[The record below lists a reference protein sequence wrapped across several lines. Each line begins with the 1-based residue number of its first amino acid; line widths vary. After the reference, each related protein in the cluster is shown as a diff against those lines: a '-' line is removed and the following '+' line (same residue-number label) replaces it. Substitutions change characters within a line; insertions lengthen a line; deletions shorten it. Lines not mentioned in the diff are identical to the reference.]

1 MVLGT
6 ILGTLGL
13 VARSC
18 VAMAEG
24 IDDMCKNILLEE
36 IPSPDA
42 RLKVAVFERDCG
54 VTTVSSTQA
63 SVLDARTVLP
73 NEAGNIFIAK
83 TGQAPSGPGGGP
95 VLRVHWVK
103 PNRVVLSHH
112 EGVAVLLANQASGFV
127 TVNYQTF
134 Q

>member
-1 MVLGT
+1 M
-6 ILGTLGL
+6 
-13 VARSC
+13 
-18 VAMAEG
+18 
-24 IDDMCKNILLEE
+24 
-36 IPSPDA
+36 
-42 RLKVAVFERDCG
+42 VFERDCG

-63 SVLDARTVLP
+63 SVLDARTALS

-95 VLRVHWVK
+95 VLRVHWLE

-112 EGVAVLLANQASGFV
+112 EGAAVLLANPTSGV
-127 TVNYQTF
+127 VAVNYQTF